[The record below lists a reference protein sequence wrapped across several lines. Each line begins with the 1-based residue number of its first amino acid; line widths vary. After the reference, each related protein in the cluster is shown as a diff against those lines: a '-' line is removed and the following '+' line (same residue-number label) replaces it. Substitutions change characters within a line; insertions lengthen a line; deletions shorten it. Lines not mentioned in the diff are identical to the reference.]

1 MKQTAVDWFQEQI
14 LKIVEGKCELSE
26 IEIYNKAKQMEE
38 NSNNIKY
45 LTGNLIGILAGI
57 AIGFLMFK

>member
-1 MKQTAVDWFQEQI
+1 
-14 LKIVEGKCELSE
+14 
-26 IEIYNKAKQMEE
+26 MEE